1 MPEVINWSFSV
12 DVTLG
17 PKLTGSDSLTV
28 GAYDKAG
35 VVIAAG
41 AANVDVQ
48 VQPANVAGRVQ
59 VFVLRAETY
68 DPDLTISADGGA
80 TSFPL
85 DGPLVLLGAGAVA
98 LLADAP
104 QTLCFSNGTTADI
117 GVDVLIGR
125 DPAP

>member
-1 MPEVINWSFSV
+1 MPEIINWSFSV

-28 GAYDKAG
+28 GAYDKASIA
-35 VVIAAG
+35 IAAG
-41 AANVDVQ
+41 AADVDVQ
-48 VQPANVAGRVQ
+48 VQPANVAGKVQ
-59 VFVLRAETY
+59 VLVLRAETY

-104 QTLCFSNGTTADI
+104 QTLRFSNGTTADI

>member
-1 MPEVINWSFSV
+1 MPEIINWSFSV

-41 AANVDVQ
+41 AADVDVQ
-48 VQPANVAGRVQ
+48 VQPANVAGKVQ
-59 VFVLRAETY
+59 VLVLRAETY

-104 QTLCFSNGTTADI
+104 QTLRFSNGTTADI

>member
-1 MPEVINWSFSV
+1 MPEIINWSFSV

-17 PKLTGSDSLTV
+17 PKLAGSDSLTV
-28 GAYDKAG
+28 GAYDKAS

-41 AANVDVQ
+41 AADVDVQ
-48 VQPANVAGRVQ
+48 VQPANVAGKVQ
-59 VFVLRAETY
+59 VLVLRAETY
-68 DPDLTISADGGA
+68 DPGLTISADGGT

-104 QTLCFSNGTTADI
+104 QTLRFGNGTTADI